1 MDMKCHNCLCWVR
14 ITNQK
19 GQVTSEGECRAR
31 SPKPNESTKK
41 INRVVTQEN
50 YGCVHDFVPKD
61 INTDDWVKAR
71 FEAKAK
77 ASGGGRNAKT
87 TKARKQPSQRDR
99 T

>member
-41 INRVVTQEN
+41 INRVVTQEE

-61 INTDDWVKAR
+61 ISIDDWVKAK
-71 FEAKAK
+71 FEAP
-77 ASGGGRNAKT
+77 GGSRNAKT
-87 TKARKQPSQRDR
+87 TKARKQSSQRNR
-99 T
+99 S